1 MAGDDARGYTPRTT
15 PQVPRATRDAYRRP
29 AAPRRSPSP
38 SAQPA
43 TPPRRFKPQ
52 RPWVYKMRRIVAVL
66 LILVLIVGF
75 IRACVP
81 SEHDREMKAWKEQA
95 NQAVEQP
102 IDVGDADIPPSRPV
116 EMRIPSL
123 DMTAK
128 FEDGDCRFKDG
139 AIDPDALSEACAFT
153 AKDKPYVLPGT
164 TSEDIVVIAGHAA
177 AGVPAVFDK
186 LYDVKEQRHT
196 VNPGDTMYLKTQES
210 GDRWLKYQATDLHE
224 PDKKGLSQSA
234 EIWGNVPMPGRLLT
248 ISCIQPA
255 NPFEDAVRNAVIGWQ
270 LQGVVDQPE

>member
-1 MAGDDARGYTPRTT
+1 MAGDDARGYVPRTT
-15 PQVPRATRDAYRRP
+15 PQVPRAQRDAYRRP
-29 AAPRRSPSP
+29 PAPRRTPP
-38 SAQPA
+38 PA
-43 TPPRRFKPQ
+43 GRPAPPPRRFKRQPK
-52 RPWVYKMRRIVAVL
+52 WVYTMRRTVAVL
-66 LILVLIVGF
+66 LILFLIVGF

-102 IDVGDADIPPSRPV
+102 MDVADEDIPPSRPV
-116 EMRIPSL
+116 EMRIPGL
-123 DMTAK
+123 DLTAK

-139 AIDPDALSEACAFT
+139 AIDPDSLSEACAFT
-153 AKDKPYVLPGT
+153 AADKPYALPGT

-196 VNPGDTMYLKTQES
+196 VKTGDTMYLKTKES

-270 LQGVVDQPE
+270 LQGVADQPE

>member
-15 PQVPRATRDAYRRP
+15 PQVPRSTRDAYRRP
-29 AAPRRSPSP
+29 AAPR
-38 SAQPA
+38 PA
-43 TPPRRFKPQ
+43 GPPRRFKRQPK
-52 RPWVYKMRRIVAVL
+52 WVYTVRRTVAVL
-66 LILVLIVGF
+66 MLLVLIVGF

-102 IDVGDADIPPSRPV
+102 LDVGEAEIPPSRPV

-123 DMTAK
+123 DLTAK
-128 FEDGDCRFKDG
+128 FEEGDCRFKDG
-139 AIDPDALSEACAFT
+139 AIDPDTLSEACAFT

-196 VNPGDTMYLKTQES
+196 VKTGDVMYLKTQES

>member
-1 MAGDDARGYTPRTT
+1 MAGENARGYIPRTT
-15 PQVPRATRDAYRRP
+15 PAVPRRASSRP
-29 AAPRRSPSP
+29 APSR
-38 SAQPA
+38 PA
-43 TPPRRFKPQ
+43 SPPRRFKPQ
-52 RPWVYKMRRIVAVL
+52 PPWVYKMRRIVAVL
-66 LILVLIVGF
+66 LLIFLVLLF

-81 SEHDREMKAWKEQA
+81 SEHDREMEAWKEQA
-95 NQAVEQP
+95 NQAIEQP
-102 IDVGDADIPPSRPV
+102 LDVGEGDIAPSRPV
-116 EMRIPSL
+116 EMRIPGL
-123 DMTAK
+123 DLTAK

-139 AIDPDALSEACAFT
+139 AIDPDTLGEACAFT

-186 LYDVKEQRHT
+186 LYDVKNQRHT
-196 VNPGDTMYLKTQES
+196 VKTGDTMYLKTQES

-224 PDKKGLSQSA
+224 PEKEGLSQSA

>member
-1 MAGDDARGYTPRTT
+1 MAGSDARGYTPRTT
-15 PQVPRATRDAYRRP
+15 PPVPRADRDAYRRP
-29 AAPRRSPSP
+29 APRRTPAP
-38 SAQPA
+38 DARPA

-52 RPWVYKMRRIVAVL
+52 PPWVYKMRRTVAVVL
-66 LILVLIVGF
+66 SLVFIVGF

-102 IDVGDADIPPSRPV
+102 VDVGESDIPPSRPV

-123 DMTAK
+123 DLTAK
-128 FEDGDCRFKDG
+128 FEKGDCRFKDG
-139 AIDPDALSEACAFT
+139 AIDPDTLTEACAFT

-164 TSEDIVVIAGHAA
+164 TSEDIVVISGHAA

-196 VNPGDTMYLKTQES
+196 VNPGDILYLKTEES